1 MLGMVKQLGICFQRI
16 TLSQL
21 GRETAQQR
29 FQRLG
34 PEQSPRLEQP
44 AYLPSPHQKNAAQRE
59 TQARAGEFLRI
70 GHGQSRTPRTAEYM
84 PRRYSASLSQRLQV
98 RDEMCSRVVAQLAVG
113 RRTAGAALIEQDDS
127 ITRRVEKPPARCRT
141 TA

>member
-1 MLGMVKQLGICFQRI
+1 MSGMVEQGRISLQWI

-21 GRETAQQR
+21 GRETTKQR
-29 FQRLG
+29 VQRPG
-34 PEQSPRLEQP
+34 AEQSPRFENP
-44 AYLPSPHQKNAAQRE
+44 AHFPFPHQKNAAQGE

-84 PRRYSASLSQRLQV
+84 PRRYSASRSQRLQV

-113 RRTAGAALIEQDDS
+113 SRAAGTALIEQDYS
-127 ITRRVEKPPARCRT
+127 ITL
-141 TA
+141 